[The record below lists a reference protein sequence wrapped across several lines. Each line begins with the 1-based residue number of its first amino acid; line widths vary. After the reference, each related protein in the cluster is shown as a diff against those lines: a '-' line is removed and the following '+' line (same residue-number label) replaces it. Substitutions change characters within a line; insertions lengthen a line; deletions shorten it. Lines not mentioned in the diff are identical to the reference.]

1 MQSSNISSISSGIPT
16 SSIMSNILQKK
27 CFTFA
32 DFLKVIKYLQDI
44 QSILNWLTNISF
56 TDSLPK
62 E

>member
-1 MQSSNISSISSGIPT
+1 MQSSNNSSISSDIPT

-32 DFLKVIKYLQDI
+32 DFLKLIKYLQDI
-44 QSILNWLTNISF
+44 QSILNRSTNILF
-56 TDSLPK
+56 TDSLQK